1 MAVVDFEGLS
11 RHIHLPDDAVRILA
25 KPEKQQIFNL
35 NVHHDQGLLVQTD
48 AYIVYYNTARGPA
61 KGGIRFW
68 PDVTLEETVT
78 LAELMVWKTALVGI
92 PFGGGKSGIAAD
104 HHVLS
109 RFQKTVIMKEFVHL
123 LRGDLGAGEYIPAPD
138 MGTNPTD
145 MAVIFGETHIP
156 ECVTGKPVAVGGL
169 PGRLQAT
176 GRGVATTCA
185 LAADAILKRPIQE
198 IRVAVQGFGNV
209 GSWTCWFLHA
219 LGAKVV
225 AISDIEGGVYNDRGL
240 DVKGA
245 MAARKQG
252 KPIPQCAEGNA
263 ITNAELLAMDVDVL
277 IPAAIGEVLDAG
289 NAETVRASCV
299 VEAANHPVT
308 HDGEPVMLDKGIPI
322 VPDILAN
329 SGGVI
334 ASYVE
339 WHKAKSGALTD
350 EQETYDTIDKL
361 ITKAFGAV
369 VELARK
375 HNISLRSAA
384 HSLAVSEVVRSMEER
399 GWI

>member
-1 MAVVDFEGLS
+1 MAIVDFETLS
-11 RHIHLPDDAVRILA
+11 RYIHLPDDAIRILA

-68 PDVTLEETVT
+68 PDVTLEETT
-78 LAELMVWKTALVGI
+78 ALAELMAWKTALVGI

-104 HHVLS
+104 HHTLT

-123 LRGDLGAGEYIPAPD
+123 LRGDLHSGEYIPAPD

-145 MAVIFGETHIP
+145 MAVIFGETHVP
-156 ECVTGKPVAVGGL
+156 ECVTGKPVPVGGL

-176 GRGVATTCA
+176 GRGVATTCS
-185 LAADAILKRPIQE
+185 LAADVILKRPLDQ

-209 GSWTCWFLHA
+209 GSWTCWFLEKN
-219 LGAKVV
+219 GAKVV
-225 AISDIEGGVYNDRGL
+225 ALSDIEGGIVNEKGL
-240 DVKGA
+240 DVA
-245 MAARKQG
+245 SVMAARKQG
-252 KPIPQCAEGNA
+252 KPIPECADGQA
-263 ITNAELLAMDVDVL
+263 ITNSELLALDVDIL
-277 IPAAIGEVLDAG
+277 IPAATGEVLNEK
-289 NAETVRASCV
+289 NASKIRATCI

-308 HDGEPVMLDKGIPI
+308 HDGESAILDQGIPVI
-322 VPDILAN
+322 PDILAN

-361 ITKAFGAV
+361 ITRSFGAMM
-369 VELARK
+369 ELSRK
-375 HNISLRSAA
+375 HNLSLRTAA
-384 HSLAVSEVVRSMEER
+384 HALAVSEVVRSMEER

>member
-1 MAVVDFEGLS
+1 MPVVELEDIA
-11 RHIHLPDDAVRILA
+11 RHIHLSDDAVRILR

-48 AYIVYYNTARGPA
+48 AYVVYYNTARGPA

-68 PDVTLEETVT
+68 PDVTLEETIT

-92 PFGGGKSGIAAD
+92 PFGGGKSGICAD
-104 HHVLS
+104 HHKLS

-123 LRGDLGAGEYIPAPD
+123 LRSDLFAGEYIPAPD

-156 ECVTGKPVAVGGL
+156 ECVTGKPVPVGGL

-176 GRGVATTCA
+176 GRGVATTST
-185 LAADAILKRPIQE
+185 LTADAVLKKPLE
-198 IRVAVQGFGNV
+198 GARVAVQGFGNV
-209 GSWTCWFLHA
+209 GSWSCYFLDKV
-219 LGAKVV
+219 GAKVIAV
-225 AISDIEGGVYNDRGL
+225 SDIEGGLYREDGV
-240 DVKGA
+240 DVPKV
-245 MAARKQG
+245 MEARMQG
-252 KPIPQCAEGNA
+252 KPIPQCAEGDT
-263 ITNAELLAMDVDVL
+263 ITNEELMSLDADIL
-277 IPAAIGEVLDAG
+277 IPAATGEVIDENNAG
-289 NAETVRASCV
+289 GIRARCI

-308 HDGEPVMLDKGIPI
+308 HDAEPILEDRGIPV

-329 SGGVI
+329 SGGVT

-350 EQETYDTIDKL
+350 EQETFDTIDKL
-361 ITKAFGAV
+361 ISRAFDAMM
-369 VELARK
+369 EFSRK
-375 HNISLRSAA
+375 HSVSLRTAA